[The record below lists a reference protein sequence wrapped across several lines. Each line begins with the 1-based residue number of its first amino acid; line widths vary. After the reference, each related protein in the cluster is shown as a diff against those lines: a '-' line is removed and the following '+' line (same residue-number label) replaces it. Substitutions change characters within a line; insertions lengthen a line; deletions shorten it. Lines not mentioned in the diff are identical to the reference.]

1 MQDIAHHLT
10 GIGYQ
15 RHEPVE
21 VLGEF
26 SIRGGILDV
35 FPAEAER
42 PVRMEFFG
50 DLIESMRTF
59 DIETQRS
66 VLKISEVTL
75 LPLSEGKGEAA
86 SSLVEQAQGA
96 LIVIDEPEQTAGA
109 AERLWKR
116 LEEEDEASFLTW
128 DDFRARIEPLT
139 RLELRELDLEQ
150 PLTPRIPCRPT
161 MAFHGNMQVAVAEAR
176 TLVEQG
182 NRVVFFAASLG
193 EVERLADIFQEYSVP
208 YQLVWTRPTR
218 LRRIWL
224 QRPYMPSAA
233 SILLARG
240 PCAPRRHPARQPRGD
255 LRLGGSV
262 RSLRADR
269 PREQVRSGQMRRV
282 RRRHRRPEAGRLRRP
297 RHARRRQVPR
307 HPRNRAGRAEG
318 RFHAA
323 RVRRRAP
330 SCMSR

>member
-21 VLGEF
+21 ALGEF
-26 SIRGGILDV
+26 SIRGGIRRV
-35 FPAEAER
+35 SAEAER

-128 DDFRARIEPLT
+128 DDWQRASSRSPGSNCASSISNSP
-139 RLELRELDLEQ
+139 
-150 PLTPRIPCRPT
+150 TPRIPCRPT
-161 MAFHGNMQVAVAEAR
+161 MAFHGNMPVAVAEAAY
-176 TLVEQG
+176 V
-182 NRVVFFAASLG
+182 
-193 EVERLADIFQEYSVP
+193 
-208 YQLVWTRPTR
+208 
-218 LRRIWL
+218 
-224 QRPYMPSAA
+224 
-233 SILLARG
+233 
-240 PCAPRRHPARQPRGD
+240 
-255 LRLGGSV
+255 GGT
-262 RSLRADR
+262 
-269 PREQVRSGQMRRV
+269 GQSRRV
-282 RRRHRRPEAGRLRRP
+282 FRGV
-297 RHARRRQVPR
+297 AR
-307 HPRNRAGRAEG
+307 
-318 RFHAA
+318 
-323 RVRRRAP
+323 
-330 SCMSR
+330 